1 MLVAGVYKFLFSIET
16 RIYARRSQ
24 FWLGLSW
31 AFAIAYSL
39 IALKKA
45 FNGEYVVQ
53 DDARQH
59 VFWMSRFSDRELFPD
74 DLIADYFQS
83 IAPWGYKNIYRLAAT
98 LGIEPLVF
106 NKFIPGILCIITTF
120 YCFAVSLELLPVP
133 FGAFVT
139 TLLFNQNLWRQE
151 GLISGTARDFVYP
164 IFFIFLYFLL
174 KRSLL
179 DAVAHG
185 GNPQDRAASLL
196 GVCLAILLAS
206 WFYPSLVLIFA
217 GVLFVRLWCI
227 DGFLPR
233 LCKRHYLFGIVG
245 LCVSAVV
252 LIPYLLATSEY
263 GPTTT
268 YEQARSLPEFFAGGR
283 ASFFDDEDLWDF
295 WFNGS
300 RSGIKISSALI
311 PQLAYG
317 GLLLP
322 LLLQFRSRF
331 PLSQKI
337 NPAISILRDLSFAS
351 FGWFFIAHALLFRLH
366 LPNRY
371 ISRSLKIIII
381 LAAGIA
387 LLLIL
392 EALLRWAI
400 NSSYFKLVKS
410 IIALATVVLFLT
422 ALIGYPAT
430 KKSFIKTGYQRGQ
443 QSELYQFLQ
452 QQPKDTLVAS
462 LTKEADLIPSFAKR
476 SVLVSRE
483 YAIPYHQSYYRP
495 FRQRV
500 MDLITAQYTTDLDLV
515 KRFINRY
522 KVDLWLI
529 ENSFTVEYLQENRW
543 LKDHQP
549 ATQTAIEN
557 LQQGKRS
564 AIALIQNSC
573 SVFQDQRYIILSS
586 QCILKQSSA
595 DLLINN

>member
-16 RIYARRSQ
+16 KVYAKRSQ

-39 IALKKA
+39 IGLKKA
-45 FNGEYVVQ
+45 FDGEYIVQ

-74 DLIADYFQS
+74 DLIADYFGS
-83 IAPWGYKNIYRLAAT
+83 IAPWGYKNIYRLAAI

-106 NKFIPGILCIITTF
+106 NKFIPGVLCIVTTCC
-120 YCFAVSLELLPVP
+120 CFAVSLELLPVP
-133 FGAFVT
+133 FGAFVA

-151 GLISGTARDFVYP
+151 GFISGTARDFVYP
-164 IFFIFLYFLL
+164 IFLVFLYFLL
-174 KRSLL
+174 KRSLW
-179 DAVAHG
+179 
-185 GNPQDRAASLL
+185 
-196 GVCLAILLAS
+196 GVCIAILLAS

-217 GVLFVRLWCI
+217 GVLFVRLWRI
-227 DGFLPR
+227 DGFRPDLR
-233 LCKRHYLFGIVG
+233 DKRHYLFSIIG

-268 YEQARSLPEFFAGGR
+268 YEQARSLPEFLAGGR

-311 PQLAYG
+311 PQLAYA

-322 LLLQFRSRF
+322 LLLQFRLRF

-337 NPAISILRDLSFAS
+337 NPAIADLRDVLVAS

-381 LAAGIA
+381 LAASIT

-430 KKSFIKTGYQRGQ
+430 KKSFINTGYQRGRHP
-443 QSELYQFLQ
+443 ELYQFLQ

-476 SVLVSRE
+476 SVLVGRE
-483 YAIPYHQSYYRP
+483 YAIPYHQGYYRP

-515 KRFINRY
+515 KRFINRDR
-522 KVDLWLI
+522 VDLWLI
-529 ENSFTVEYLQENRW
+529 ERSSFTVEYLQENRW

-557 LQQGKRS
+557 LQQNKSS

>member
-1 MLVAGVYKFLFSIET
+1 MLVAGVYEFLFSIET

-45 FNGEYVVQ
+45 FDGEYVVQ

-179 DAVAHG
+179 K
-185 GNPQDRAASLL
+185 
-196 GVCLAILLAS
+196 VCLAILLAS

-217 GVLFVRLWCI
+217 GVLFVRLWSF
-227 DGFLPR
+227 DGFIPR
-233 LCKRHYLFGIVG
+233 LCKRHYVFSIIG

-268 YEQARSLPEFFAGGR
+268 YEQARSLPEFFAEGR

-322 LLLQFRSRF
+322 LLLQFRSKF

-337 NPAISILRDLSFAS
+337 NPAISILRDLLVAS
-351 FGWFFIAHALLFRLH
+351 FSWFFIAHALLFRLH

-381 LAAGIA
+381 LAASIT

-400 NSSYFKLVKS
+400 NSSHFKLVKS

-430 KKSFIKTGYQRGQ
+430 KKSFINTGYQRGQ
-443 QSELYQFLQ
+443 HPELYQFLQ

-483 YAIPYHQSYYRP
+483 YAIPYHQGYYRP

-515 KRFINRY
+515 KRFIDRY
-522 KVDLWLI
+522 KVDFWLI
-529 ENSFTVEYLQENRW
+529 EKSSFTVEYLQENRW

-557 LQQGKRS
+557 LQQGKSS